1 MLDKVK
7 NFISTHKFNIIIGL
21 LVLTYFK
28 TCGVDNRVKDDT
40 RDLEAKIERLENKI
54 DSVNTATKDDINKSF
69 EETMWEFLEKE
80 ELADKKGFTVSQ
92 MKHMKE

>member
-7 NFISTHKFNIIIGL
+7 IFISTHKFNIIIGL

-28 TCGVDNRVKDDT
+28 TCSVDNRVKDDT
-40 RDLEAKIERLENKI
+40 KDLEAKIEKLEDKI
-54 DSVNTATKDDINKSF
+54 DSVNTETKDYINKSF
-69 EETMWEFLEKE
+69 EKTMWDFLEKE

-92 MKHMKE
+92 MKHMKK

>member
-7 NFISTHKFNIIIGL
+7 IFISTHKFNIIIGL
-21 LVLTYFK
+21 LLLTYFK
-28 TCGVDNRVKDDT
+28 TCGVDNRVKDNT
-40 RDLEAKIERLENKI
+40 RDLEAKIEKLEDKI

-69 EETMWEFLEKE
+69 EKTMWEFLEKE